1 MPQVQNK
8 RSKNRKHHPPAEG
21 SKGFPDRLKKSGC
34 IYIDGLI
41 EHTAHGTYNCK
52 LENGLDAICT
62 ARKMENVRISL
73 MPGDKVVVEIPASA
87 LNPNEE
93 RQRGRV
99 VWRHQT
105 R

>member
-8 RSKNRKHHPPAEG
+8 RSKNRKSHPPAQG
-21 SKGFPDRLKKSGC
+21 NKGFPDRLHKSGC
-34 IYIDGLI
+34 IYIDGVI
-41 EHTAHGTYNCK
+41 DHAAHGTYNIT
-52 LENGLDAICT
+52 LENGMSATCT

-73 MPGDKVVVEIPASA
+73 MPGDKVVIEIPTSA

-93 RQRGRV
+93 KQKGRV
-99 VWRHQT
+99 VWRHQN